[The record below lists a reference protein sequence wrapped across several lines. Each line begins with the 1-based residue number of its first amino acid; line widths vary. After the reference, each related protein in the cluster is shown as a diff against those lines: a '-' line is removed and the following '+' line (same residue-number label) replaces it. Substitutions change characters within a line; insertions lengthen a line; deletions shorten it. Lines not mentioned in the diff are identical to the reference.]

1 MKLAHLTASASAL
14 ALLAA
19 CGGGEPASPESD
31 APAPPPPVD
40 AAAAETDYA
49 PLEEVSAANYS
60 LERTH
65 AFLTWKVGHSGGLSS
80 YRVAF
85 TDYDADLQFDPETPE
100 NSSLTVTINPM
111 GVVSNYPLDYKA
123 GHADSEFETW
133 DEDISRNARW
143 LNADEHPEITFTST
157 AVERT
162 GEDTGTVTGD
172 LAFLGQTL
180 PVTLDVTFNGN
191 GNAAWFGERDLIGFD
206 ATTTINRSDFGMTAA
221 IPNISDEVVIEF
233 SGEFLQDE

>member
-1 MKLAHLTASASAL
+1 MKLAHLTVGASAL
-14 ALLAA
+14 TLLAA
-19 CGGGEPASPESD
+19 CGGEPAAPEAD
-31 APAPPPPVD
+31 TPAPTPPVE
-40 AAAAETDYA
+40 AAAAETGFA
-49 PLEEVSAANYS
+49 AIEEVSAANYS

-65 AFLTWKVGHSGGLSS
+65 AFLNWKVRHSGGLSS

-100 NSSLTVTINPM
+100 NSSLTVTINPL
-111 GVVSNYPLDYKA
+111 GVVTNYPLDYKA
-123 GHADSEFETW
+123 SHADSGFETW
-133 DEDISRNARW
+133 DEDVARSERW
-143 LNADEHPEITFTST
+143 LNADAHPEITFTST
-157 AVERT
+157 SIERT
-162 GEDTGTVTGD
+162 SEDGGTVTGD

-191 GNAAWFGERDLIGFD
+191 GNAPWFGERDLIGFD
-206 ATTTINRSDFGMTAA
+206 ASTSINRSDFGMTTA

>member
-19 CGGGEPASPESD
+19 CGGGEPAPTEAD
-31 APAPPPPVD
+31 APTPPP
-40 AAAAETDYA
+40 AAEEPATEASYA
-49 PLEEVSAANYS
+49 ALEEVSAANYS
-60 LERTH
+60 LERSH

-85 TDYDADLQFDPETPE
+85 TDYDADLEFDPVTPE
-100 NSSLTVTINPM
+100 NSSLTVTINPL
-111 GVVSNYPLDYKA
+111 GVVTNYPLDYKA
-123 GHADSEFETW
+123 SHADSDFETW
-133 DEDISRNARW
+133 DEDVARSDRW

-157 AVERT
+157 AIERT
-162 GEDTGTVTGD
+162 SEDGGTVTGD
-172 LAFLGQTL
+172 LAFLGETL

-233 SGEFLQDE
+233 TGEFLQDE